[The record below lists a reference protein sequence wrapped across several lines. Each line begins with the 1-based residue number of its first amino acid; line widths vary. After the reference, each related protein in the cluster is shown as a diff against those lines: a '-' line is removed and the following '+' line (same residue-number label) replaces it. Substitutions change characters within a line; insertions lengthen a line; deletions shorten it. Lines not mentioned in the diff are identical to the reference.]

1 MTYKIHCPG
10 CGGNTT
16 DIARGY
22 QEVGKCPECGLSQD
36 TLHEIWRARESH
48 ANDELKAKFEAMA
61 VRAGVAEAKALKLER
76 RLEHVQDAV
85 NGGYD
90 HD

>member
-22 QEVGKCPECGLSQD
+22 HDDGKCPECGLSQD

-48 ANDELKAKFEAMA
+48 ANEALKAQVEAWM
-61 VRAGVAEAKALKLER
+61 VRAGKAEAQVLRLTRKVDAARDALES
-76 RLEHVQDAV
+76 EHD
-85 NGGYD
+85 
-90 HD
+90 